1 MPRKSNPDLDPSPAT
16 VEATLEN
23 IVRTEQ
29 TTRRPGPRGAA
40 KNRAG
45 WRTLLSHSLNWVA
58 LLATAAAVVGAWL
71 WLEQFL
77 ERSPQLRLAS
87 APEIGQ
93 ESPSL
98 EVIGQQ
104 YARRESVLAVF
115 EPDFGRSL
123 YRVPIRQ
130 RRDELRRLE
139 WVRDAAVSRIWPN
152 RLRVVL
158 TERTPVAFVVLP
170 SRGTVVLRHS
180 LIDAEGVIME
190 PPTGAHNF
198 ALPVMMGVRPAESQE
213 LRRRKVARMGELLR
227 ELHDVRDRIA
237 EIDVTSVE
245 NLKVTLQA
253 ENRAL
258 VLLLGYEHFHD
269 KVRNFLAHHAE
280 IRERLPN
287 ATTIDLRLDGR
298 IYVPRD

>member
-1 MPRKSNPDLDPSPAT
+1 MPRKPNPDLDPSPAA
-16 VEATLEN
+16 VEATLET
-23 IVRTEQ
+23 IARTEQ
-29 TTRRPGPRGAA
+29 TQRPGARPARKARG
-40 KNRAG
+40 G
-45 WRTLLSHSLNWVA
+45 WRTLAALTLNWA
-58 LLATAAAVVGAWL
+58 GLLATLGAGVVAWI
-71 WLEQFL
+71 WLEGFL
-77 ERSPQLRLAS
+77 ERSPQLRLAGP
-87 APEIGQ
+87 PELGQ
-93 ESPSL
+93 ESPGL
-98 EVIGQQ
+98 EIIGQR
-104 YARRESVLAVF
+104 YAQRARILDVF
-115 EPDFGRSL
+115 DQDFGRSL

-130 RRDELRRLE
+130 RREELRQLE

-152 RLRVVL
+152 RLRVVI

-170 SRGTVVLRHS
+170 SQGTVVLRHS

-190 PPTGAHNF
+190 SPAGAHNF
-198 ALPVMMGVRPAESQE
+198 ALPVMVGVRRNESLE
-213 LRRRKVARMGELLR
+213 RRRRKVTRMGELLT

-237 EIDVTSVE
+237 EIDVTSLE

-253 ENRAL
+253 DDRAL
-258 VLLLGYEHFHD
+258 VLLLGYENFRD